1 MNNLEQIAVQCEEA
15 IRSSD
20 RENIQKLIQELE
32 KKLENDI
39 SGDCQCSV
47 HYFLGNLYS
56 ELSSLL
62 EEKVSGW
69 RNDNYPESLTAAI
82 NHFRRAEKLLSEDT
96 RGIKNEVRTNLA
108 DALARQGRSIEIFD
122 YWKCDFNIQGEAP
135 FVSTLR
141 KAQELLW
148 LSVWLND
155 CNHARIYQYE
165 AYLLIKKLQNN
176 LSETDHPRIVNSL
189 KNSLKNDEIAWL
201 LENGGKLSMSFS
213 DWQKKHN
220 PDSYSVE
227 EKQYRAWCL
236 ESNLFVNSIN
246 DVTKEWIADQDM
258 LQFPDH
264 TVSVREG
271 PYFPYLSAA
280 FSSLKREFCFA
291 RFMAFEGVNRI
302 HPTYENKK
310 LFLTDTPDYV
320 RYDGAV
326 EKIKTAFRICFSVL
340 DSVASLMNSYFECK
354 VKPSSFSSKW
364 IKENF
369 RNRDENYFID
379 SLYWLSCDL
388 TDNPVLTGNADKWK
402 APKPAIAEIRKIRNA
417 IEHGW
422 LRVAE
427 EGQTRD
433 TKNDFA
439 HVISPEELYK
449 QTLSLLKLVR
459 SAILYFCMAVSYN
472 EKKRKHPEGLVVST
486 PILLIDDDLVSLKKL
501 SSF

>member
-1 MNNLEQIAVQCEEA
+1 MNNLKQIADQCDEA
-15 IRSSD
+15 IHFSN

-47 HYFLGNLYS
+47 HYFLGNLCS
-56 ELSSLL
+56 SLSSLL

-96 RGIKNEVRTNLA
+96 RGIKNKVRTNLA
-108 DALARQGRSIEIFD
+108 NALARQGRSIEIFD

-141 KAQELLW
+141 KAQELFW
-148 LSVWLND
+148 LSFWLND
-155 CNHARIYQYE
+155 CDHARIYQYE

-176 LSETDHPRIVNSL
+176 LSETDHPRIVNSF
-189 KNSLKNDEIAWL
+189 KNSLKNDKIAWL

-213 DWQKKHN
+213 DWQREHN
-220 PDSYSVE
+220 PDSYSVD

-236 ESNLFVNSIN
+236 GSNLFVNPIN
-246 DVTKEWIADQDM
+246 DVTKEWIAAQDI
-258 LQFPDH
+258 LQFPDYI
-264 TVSVREG
+264 VSLGEG
-271 PYFPYLSAA
+271 PYLSAA

-302 HPTYENKK
+302 HPAYENKK
-310 LFLTDTPDYV
+310 LFLTDTSDYV
-320 RYDGAV
+320 RYDGAI

-354 VKPSSFSSKW
+354 AKPSSFSSKW

-369 RNRDENYFID
+369 KNRNENYFID

-388 TDNPVLTGNADKWK
+388 TDNPALTDNADKWK
-402 APKPAIAEIRKIRNA
+402 APKPAIAEIRQIRNA

-427 EGQTRD
+427 KKQTIWD

-439 HVISPEELYK
+439 HLISPEELYK

-459 SAILYFCMAVSYN
+459 SAIIYFCMAVSYN
-472 EKKRKHPEGLVVST
+472 EKLKHPEGLVVST
-486 PILLIDDDLVSLKKL
+486 PTPLMHDDLISR
-501 SSF
+501 